1 MRTSNLN
8 VTGLAFGLAI
18 AICTLATVSARA
30 TEVGNIE
37 VCYNCTNNFNDLGV
51 LDGPTFEIN
60 DLTSTALTSV
70 MFTAD
75 GDTYNVGTIAGNG
88 SVVLVPGYSND
99 GGTHTGFWELLAG
112 GVSPGDILDTSD
124 SGPNLDT
131 TQFKL
136 TAIFGSLSATTGIF
150 TPASSEQTE
159 SNDGTVNDGGINFL
173 GGPGNN
179 DGPCSNC
186 YGPDVV
192 ATINTANTATPI
204 PAALPLFAS
213 GLGAIGLIGWRRK
226 RKRAVA

>member
-18 AICTLATVSARA
+18 TICTLATVSARA